1 MDESSLSAAPTPT
14 GWDRDLAIQ
23 REAVEA
29 CLQAGDVPGA
39 ARALDEISLLYR
51 RRGDHSPSLF
61 EFRAFLRLLIE
72 LLDDM
77 WAPVDRTHITVD
89 LVLYHEAREALVGL
103 LIAFREPCN
112 AGSAAE
118 AIRRCNAI
126 HDHILG
132 LISTSGPGE
141 RRTA

>member
-14 GWDRDLAIQ
+14 DWDRDVAIQ

-29 CLQAGDVPGA
+29 CLQAGDLLGA
-39 ARALDEISLLYR
+39 ARARNEISLLYL
-51 RRGDHSPSLF
+51 RRGDHSSSLI
-61 EFRAFLRLLIE
+61 EFRAFLRLLIQ

-89 LVLYHEAREALVGL
+89 LVLYREAREALVGL
-103 LIAFREPCN
+103 LAAFREPCDASN
-112 AGSAAE
+112 AAE
-118 AIRRCNAI
+118 AMRRCNAI